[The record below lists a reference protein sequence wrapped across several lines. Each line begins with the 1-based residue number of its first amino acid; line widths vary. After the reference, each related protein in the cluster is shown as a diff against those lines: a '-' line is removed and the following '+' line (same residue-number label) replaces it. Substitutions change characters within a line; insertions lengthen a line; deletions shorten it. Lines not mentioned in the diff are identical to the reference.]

1 MPIIVLTSAQ
11 APNLVR
17 AKHRTCVVTAIF
29 SSFSEASTHSCDQ
42 SDGLA
47 EAQLY
52 KLVLV
57 LAISCK
63 GYISEYMGGITCVV
77 TAIFSSFSEANT
89 HSCDQSDGLA
99 EAQL

>member
-1 MPIIVLTSAQ
+1 VPIIVLTSAH

-42 SDGLA
+42 YDGLA

-52 KLVLV
+52 KLVLI
-57 LAISCK
+57 LAILC
-63 GYISEYMGGITCVV
+63 INLGIHVWHQTCVV

-99 EAQL
+99 VAQL